1 MITERQKHLCVNL
14 FRLMSSHLIIFAVVS
29 LAWGDVSKNFFLRLI
44 PKNFPLRTQKLHH
57 WKLKNMSLSHAPF
70 ISLRWLNVHY
80 IRMWNLQYI
89 FALSLSRNLTLV
101 KWFNC
106 FGSPFPYLSNGCLSK
121 KICLEDFHIQ
131 GGAFSR
137 AGRWEGTK
145 GRREERERIAEHM
158 KELIM

>member
-131 GGAFSR
+131 VHFPDLEDGR
-137 AGRWEGTK
+137 APREGRRK
-145 GRREERERIAEHM
+145 GRE
-158 KELIM
+158 